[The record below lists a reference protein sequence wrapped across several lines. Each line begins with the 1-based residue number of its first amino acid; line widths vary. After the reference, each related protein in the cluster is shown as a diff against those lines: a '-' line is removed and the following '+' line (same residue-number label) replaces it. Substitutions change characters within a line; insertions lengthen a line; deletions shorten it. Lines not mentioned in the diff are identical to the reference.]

1 MQIAKVC
8 NVSGETLLAQY
19 QDVWPRAMAVVR
31 AAKDVNKHAWKFI
44 YDKIQE
50 HHLTAKNHPM
60 DVLMP
65 ALILYFVFGISSS
78 GVEQS
83 FSKIRLGFSNR
94 RQSALPETE
103 EYVVRVMMGLPSA
116 DLKILIPLAQKVWS
130 NVYRPT
136 HQG

>member
-19 QDVWPRAMAVVR
+19 QDVCPRAMAVVR
-31 AAKDVNKHAWKFI
+31 QAKDVNKHAWKFI

-65 ALILYFVFGISSS
+65 ALILSHGSNQNYFSYENYLLKLAG
-78 GVEQS
+78 
-83 FSKIRLGFSNR
+83 GFCR
-94 RQSALPETE
+94 RNNFFINFLRAKRIEKK
-103 EYVVRVMMGLPSA
+103 G
-116 DLKILIPLAQKVWS
+116 K
-130 NVYRPT
+130 
-136 HQG
+136 